1 MTFQEAV
8 IEMVPILKSMQD
20 RLEAIDKRL
29 TVLETLVNN
38 TASDAN
44 VRELLDIV
52 NYLAGLLDQEK
63 RERDLESIRADMR
76 AAKTAS

>member
-29 TVLETLVNN
+29 TVIEALVSD